1 MDLLQVILLGA
12 LQGITEWLPISSS
25 GHLVLLQEMWG
36 VSGDRTLL
44 TAVLHLGTLVAV
56 VLYFRRDIWNV
67 ITSALRGDRKEA
79 LHIVVGSVPICVV
92 GFLLKDYIES
102 AFSTL
107 ILVGALWIINGIY
120 LLTYPRRGEGG
131 RDVSL
136 KSAVFI
142 GLAQVAALL
151 PGISRSGVTIT
162 TGAHIGVERVRA
174 AKFSF
179 YISLIPLAGAT
190 LFKAGSDAGAFE
202 PIYLVGFVV
211 SLIVGYL
218 SISLLMYTVRKV
230 RFQYF
235 GIYTIALGLL
245 TVAYTLLS

>member
-1 MDLLQVILLGA
+1 MDILQVILLGA
-12 LQGITEWLPISSS
+12 LQGVTEWLPISSS
-25 GHLVLLQEMWG
+25 GHLVLLQEVWG
-36 VSGDRTLL
+36 VSGDKTLL
-44 TAVLHLGTLVAV
+44 TAVLHLGTLIAV
-56 VLYFRRDIWNV
+56 VLYFRRDIWDV
-67 ITSALRGDRKEA
+67 VVGAVRGDRREA
-79 LHIVVGSVPICVV
+79 LYIIVGSVPICVA
-92 GFLLKDYIES
+92 GLLLKDYVET
-102 AFSTL
+102 AFSAL
-107 ILVGALWIINGIY
+107 SLVGVFWVLNGIY
-120 LLTYPRRGEGG
+120 LLTYPRRGEDG
-131 RDVSL
+131 RDVTI
-136 KSAVFI
+136 KSAVLI

-190 LFKAGSDAGAFE
+190 LFKVSGDAGAFE
-202 PIYLVGFVV
+202 PVYLVGFAV

-235 GIYTIALGLL
+235 GVYTMALGLI
-245 TVAYTLLS
+245 TIAYALLW